1 MNTKKDNFLLKKKRR
16 TIFESLSNEEAGILI
31 KAIFKYVET
40 GESGLNGLLNTIF
53 IPIKEDIDENEQNYI
68 LRCLKNKENIEKRWG
83 QQQEDEEIRNDTIV
97 SNGKENDTNVYEVIP
112 NDTDAR
118 HISHIHNNNKL
129 NYLDIIKK
137 IIDYLNNKT
146 KSKFK
151 YSTKITQEK
160 IIARLNEG
168 YKLDDFIVVI
178 DKKCDEWLNNAEFVK
193 YLCPETLFGRKFE
206 KYLNQK
212 VITKKEQEWLNKDVK
227 SQIATVEEQE
237 KIKKMLEEVNE

>member
-16 TIFESLSNEEAGILI
+16 SIIESLSNEDAGILI
-31 KAIFKYVET
+31 KTIYKYADT
-40 GESGLNGLLNTIF
+40 GESDLTGLLNSIF
-53 IPIKEDIDENEQNYI
+53 IIIKEDIDENEHNYA
-68 LRCLKNKENIEKRWG
+68 LKCLKNKENIEKRWS
-83 QQQEDEEIRNDTIV
+83 QKQENEEILNDTIV
-97 SNGKENDTNVYEVIP
+97 SSGKEEDMKVYEPIP

-118 HISHIHNNNKL
+118 HISHIHNNNL
-129 NYLDIIKK
+129 SYLDIIKK

-151 YSTKITQEK
+151 YNTKITQEK

-178 DKKCDEWLNNAEFVK
+178 DKKSAEWLNDAEFVK

-212 VITKKEQEWLNKDVK
+212 VITKTDPEWLNKDIK
-227 SQIATVEEQE
+227 SQIATEEEQE
-237 KIKKMLEEVNE
+237 EIKKMLEEFKK

>member
-16 TIFESLSNEEAGILI
+16 SIIESLSNEDAGILI
-31 KAIFKYVET
+31 KAIYKYAET
-40 GESGLNGLLNTIF
+40 GESDLNGLLNSVF
-53 IPIKEDIDENEQNYI
+53 IVIKEDIDENEQNYA
-68 LRCLKNKENIEKRWG
+68 LKCLKNKENIEKRWG
-83 QQQEDEEIRNDTIV
+83 QKQESEEIQNDTIV
-97 SNGKENDTNVYEVIP
+97 SSGKEEDTKIYEPIP

-118 HISHIHNNNKL
+118 HISHIHNNNNL

-178 DKKCDEWLNNAEFVK
+178 DKKSAEWLNDAEFVK

-227 SQIATVEEQE
+227 SEIASVEEQE
-237 KIKKMLEEVNE
+237 QMKKMLEEI